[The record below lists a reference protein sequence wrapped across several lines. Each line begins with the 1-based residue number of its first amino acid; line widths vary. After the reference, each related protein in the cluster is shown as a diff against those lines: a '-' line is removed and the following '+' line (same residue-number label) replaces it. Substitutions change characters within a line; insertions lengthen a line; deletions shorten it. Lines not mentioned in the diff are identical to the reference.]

1 MKTKKLLITNLT
13 LTILSAIISILLS
26 LLSIV
31 TFSLI
36 VSFLAIA
43 GQSLPGWFGAM
54 VIFNIVLAVIAII
67 GAGLAF
73 KFSRV
78 GFIVSLICAVL
89 SLVLPISFW
98 GILDFQ
104 LSAIGI
110 VLLLMIPTIFL
121 VIVTVLNIKVIKI
134 NKYGN
139 INIKN

>member
-1 MKTKKLLITNLT
+1 MKTKKLLITNLA

-26 LLSIV
+26 LLSMV

-43 GQSLPGWFGAM
+43 GQSLPGWFGAV

-73 KFSRV
+73 KFSRT
-78 GFIVSLICAVL
+78 GFIISLVCTIL

-104 LSAIGI
+104 LSAIVV

>member
-1 MKTKKLLITNLT
+1 MKTKKLLITNLA
-13 LTILSAIISILLS
+13 LTILSSILSILLS

-43 GQSLPGWFGAM
+43 GQGLPGWFGAM
-54 VIFNIVLAVIAII
+54 VIFNIVLAVFAII

-110 VLLLMIPTIFL
+110 VLMLLIPTIFL
-121 VIVTVLNIKVIKI
+121 IVVAILNFKVIKI
-134 NKYGN
+134 NKYEN
-139 INIKN
+139 INIKD

>member
-1 MKTKKLLITNLT
+1 MKPKKLLITNLA

-26 LLSIV
+26 LLSMV

-43 GQSLPGWFGAM
+43 GQSLPGWFGAV

-73 KFSRV
+73 KFSRT
-78 GFIVSLICAVL
+78 GFIISLVCTIL

-104 LSAIGI
+104 LSAIVV

>member
-1 MKTKKLLITNLT
+1 MKTKKLLITNLA

-26 LLSIV
+26 LLSMV

-43 GQSLPGWFGAM
+43 GQSLPSWFGA
-54 VIFNIVLAVIAII
+54 VAIFNIVLAVIAII

-73 KFSRV
+73 KFSRT
-78 GFIVSLICAVL
+78 GFIISLVCTIL

-104 LSAIGI
+104 LSAIVV

-121 VIVTVLNIKVIKI
+121 IVVTILNIKVIKI

>member
-1 MKTKKLLITNLT
+1 MKTKKLLTTNLA
-13 LTILSAIISILLS
+13 LTILSSILSILLS

-43 GQSLPGWFGAM
+43 GQGLPGWFGA
-54 VIFNIVLAVIAII
+54 VIIFNIVLAVIAII

-73 KFSRV
+73 KFSRT
-78 GFIVSLICAVL
+78 GFIISLVCTIL

-104 LSAIGI
+104 PSAIGI
-110 VLLLMIPTIFL
+110 VLMLLIPTIFL